1 MTDMLYCTVDTSRV
15 VSEDA
20 DKVSAGAIRM
30 TVEKEMHDSNEQA
43 NWCCWAV
50 TKDLKNP
57 H

>member
-20 DKVSAGAIRM
+20 NKVSAGAIRM
-30 TVEKEMHDSNEQA
+30 TVKKEMCDSNEQA
-43 NWCCWAV
+43 NWRCQAV